1 MTKILPAG
9 KAGSNWCEAFVRR
22 VALICWTSMMKRK
35 RNARRLR
42 VLPQNLLTEAV
53 FPAAMMLGVVCAV
66 AVARHVEGGITLTE

>member
-1 MTKILPAG
+1 
-9 KAGSNWCEAFVRR
+9 
-22 VALICWTSMMKRK
+22 MMKRK